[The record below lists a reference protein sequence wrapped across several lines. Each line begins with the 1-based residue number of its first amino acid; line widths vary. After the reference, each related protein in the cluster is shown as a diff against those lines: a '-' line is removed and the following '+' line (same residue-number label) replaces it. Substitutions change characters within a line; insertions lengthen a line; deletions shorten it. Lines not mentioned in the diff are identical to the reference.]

1 MNTAKRA
8 NCRVLIIANQ
18 KGGVAKSAS
27 AVNLSAALALN
38 GKKVLMIDADS
49 QGTGS
54 NMFGIDDVDS
64 LEITLATVL
73 GKIINDEDVDPSEG
87 IIKNAE
93 GVDIL
98 PSNIDLAALE
108 ASLVNVM
115 NYPILSYPIHRSST
129 RACARIEP
137 AGRKELMYD
146 ETITI

>member
-115 NYPILSYPIHRSST
+115 NRERLFKTYVKHLLN
-129 RACARIEP
+129 
-137 AGRKELMYD
+137 GRMK
-146 ETITI
+146 